1 MTRRAPFGRFVFG
14 LLLVLLASLGLFYG
28 LMQPALG
35 DLALMTAFLLVAAL
49 LAAAVGYLAY
59 RLRWIDRS
67 PSLRVSLLAVN
78 VVAIGL
84 AFASVWATA
93 RLMFAS
99 EHDLL
104 LATILLIFAAG
115 MAAVLGAFL
124 ASGVI
129 DRIRRLEMVA
139 HRIERG
145 ELAAR
150 AAVQGGDELAALG
163 EAFNRMAAQLEAA
176 AARQAE
182 LERMRRDLVA
192 WAGHDL
198 QTPLTSIRAILEA
211 VADGVIDDP
220 ATRQQYLQTAQRN
233 IRDLSHLIDD
243 LFEVAQLQAGGF
255 RLNLEPTSLNDLI
268 SDTVESFSA
277 QIAARGIQL
286 EGRVA
291 PGVDPVVLDPARIGR
306 VLSNL
311 LANAIR
317 HTPDGGQITIEAIG
331 GPDEVRISVGD
342 TGEGIAPEDL
352 PHVFESFY
360 RGEKSRGRA
369 SGGSGLGLAIAHGF
383 VEAHGGVIA
392 AESPPGQGCTV
403 SFTLPRQP
411 SSLLSQGKGGRG
423 TAFPSPLSPN
433 P

>member
-1 MTRRAPFGRFVFG
+1 MTRRAPFGRFLLG
-14 LLLVLLASLGLFYG
+14 LLLILLASLAMFYG
-28 LMQPALG
+28 LMQPALS
-35 DLALMTAFLLVAAL
+35 DLALMTTFLLIAAVI
-49 LAAAVGYLAY
+49 AAAVGYLAY

-78 VVAIGL
+78 VLAIGL

-124 ASGVI
+124 SSGVI
-129 DRIRRLEMVA
+129 ERIRALETAA

-145 ELAAR
+145 ELTAR
-150 AAVQGGDELAALG
+150 AAVRGSDELAALG

-176 AARQAE
+176 AARQAA
-182 LERMRRDLVA
+182 LEQMRRDLVA

-198 QTPLTSIRAILEA
+198 QTPLASIRAILEA
-211 VADGVIDDP
+211 VADGVVEDP
-220 ATRQQYLQTAQRN
+220 ATLQRYLQTAQRN

-243 LFEVAQLQAGGF
+243 LFEVAHLQAGSF
-255 RLNLEPTSLNDLI
+255 RLHLETSSLNDLI
-268 SDTVESFSA
+268 SDTVEGFSGE
-277 QIAARGIQL
+277 ITDRGIHL

-291 PGVDPVVLDPARIGR
+291 TGVDPVLLDPARIGR
-306 VLSNL
+306 VLGNL

-317 HTPDGGQITIEAIG
+317 HTPDGGQIAIEATG
-331 GPDEVRISVGD
+331 GPAEVRVSVRD
-342 TGEGIAPEDL
+342 NGEGIAQEDL

-369 SGGSGLGLAIAHGF
+369 SGGSGLGLAIARGF
-383 VEAHGGVIA
+383 VEAHGGVIT

-403 SFTLPRQP
+403 WFTLPRRPP
-411 SSLLSQGKGGRG
+411 SPDV
-423 TAFPSPLSPN
+423 PSPLIPS
-433 P
+433 

>member
-1 MTRRAPFGRFVFG
+1 MTIRPAFGRFLLG
-14 LLLVLLASLGLFYG
+14 LLLILLASLALFYG

-35 DLALMTAFLLVAAL
+35 DLSLMTTFLLVAVCI
-49 LAAAVGYLAY
+49 AAAAGYLAY
-59 RLRWIDRS
+59 RFRWIDRS
-67 PSLRVSLLAVN
+67 PSLRLSLLAVN
-78 VVAIGL
+78 VLAIGL

-104 LATILLIFAAG
+104 LATVLLIFAAG

-124 ASGVI
+124 SSGVI
-129 DRIRRLEMVA
+129 DRIRQLETA
-139 HRIERG
+139 SRRIERG
-145 ELAAR
+145 ELTAR
-150 AAVQGGDELAALG
+150 AAMQGNDELAALG
-163 EAFNRMAAQLEAA
+163 DAFNRMAARLETA

-243 LFEVAQLQAGGF
+243 LFEVAQLQAGSF
-255 RLNLEPTSLNDLI
+255 RLNLELTSLNDLI

-291 PGVDPVVLDPARIGR
+291 PGVDPVALDPARIGR
-306 VLSNL
+306 VVSNL
-311 LANAIR
+311 LANALR
-317 HTPDGGQITIEAIG
+317 HTPDGGRITIEASG
-331 GPDEVRISVGD
+331 GPAEVRISVSD
-342 TGEGIAPEDL
+342 NGEGIAPEDL

-369 SGGSGLGLAIAHGF
+369 SGGSGLGLAIARGF
-383 VEAHGGVIA
+383 VEAHGGEIR
-392 AESPPGQGCTV
+392 AESPPGQGCAV
-403 SFTLPRQP
+403 FFTLPRRP
-411 SSLLSQGKGGRG
+411 ASGSAGL
-423 TAFPSPLSPN
+423 PSPLIPA
-433 P
+433 

>member
-1 MTRRAPFGRFVFG
+1 MTRRAPFGRFLLG
-14 LLLVLLASLGLFYG
+14 LLLILLASLALFYG

-35 DLALMTAFLLVAAL
+35 DLSLMTTFLLVAAGI
-49 LAAAVGYLAY
+49 AAAVGYLAY
-59 RLRWIDRS
+59 RFRWIDRS

-104 LATILLIFAAG
+104 LATVLLLFAAG

-124 ASGVI
+124 SSGVI
-129 DRIRRLEMVA
+129 DRIRQLETAA
-139 HRIERG
+139 HRIGAG
-145 ELAAR
+145 ELTAR
-150 AAVQGGDELAALG
+150 ADLPGNDELASLG
-163 EAFNRMAAQLEAA
+163 GAFNRMAAQLEAA

-211 VADGVIDDP
+211 VADGVIEDP
-220 ATRQQYLQTAQRN
+220 ATREKYLQTAQRN
-233 IRDLSHLIDD
+233 IRDLSRLIDD
-243 LFEVAQLQAGGF
+243 LFEVAQLQAGSF
-255 RLNLEPTSLNDLI
+255 RLNLEASSLNDLI
-268 SDTVESFSA
+268 SDTVESFSP
-277 QIAARGIQL
+277 QIAGHRIQL
-286 EGRVA
+286 EGSVA
-291 PGVDPVVLDPARIGR
+291 PGVDPVILDPARIGR

-311 LANAIR
+311 LANALR
-317 HTPDGGQITIEAIG
+317 HTPDGGRITIEASG
-331 GPDEVRISVGD
+331 GPAEVRISVSD
-342 TGEGIAPEDL
+342 NGEGIAPEDL

-369 SGGSGLGLAIAHGF
+369 TGGSGLGLAIARGF
-383 VEAHGGVIA
+383 VEAHGGEIR
-392 AESPPGQGCTV
+392 AESPPGEGCTV
-403 SFTLPRQP
+403 SFTLPRRP
-411 SSLLSQGKGGRG
+411 ATES
-423 TAFPSPLSPN
+423 
-433 P
+433 

>member
-1 MTRRAPFGRFVFG
+1 MTRRAPFGRFLLG
-14 LLLVLLASLGLFYG
+14 LLLILLASLALFYG

-35 DLALMTAFLLVAAL
+35 DLSLMTTFLLVAVCIS
-49 LAAAVGYLAY
+49 AAAGFLAN

-67 PSLRVSLLAVN
+67 PSLRLSLLAVN
-78 VVAIGL
+78 VLAIGL

-104 LATILLIFAAG
+104 LATVLLLFAAG

-124 ASGVI
+124 SSGVI
-129 DRIRRLEMVA
+129 DRIRQLETAA

-145 ELAAR
+145 EVTAR
-150 AAVQGGDELAALG
+150 AAGQGNDELAAVG
-163 EAFNRMAAQLEAA
+163 YASTGMAAQLGAA
-176 AARQAE
+176 AARQAG

-211 VADGVIDDP
+211 VADGVIEDP

-233 IRDLSHLIDD
+233 IKDLSHLIDD
-243 LFEVAQLQAGGF
+243 LFEVAQLQAGSF
-255 RLNLEPTSLNDLI
+255 RLHLETSSLNDLI
-268 SDTVESFSA
+268 SDTAEGFSG
-277 QIAARGIQL
+277 QIADRRIQL

-311 LANAIR
+311 LANALR

-331 GPDEVRISVGD
+331 GPDEVRISVRD
-342 TGEGIAPEDL
+342 NGEGIAPEDL
-352 PHVFESFY
+352 PHVFDSFY

-369 SGGSGLGLAIAHGF
+369 SGGSGLGLAIAPGF

-392 AESPPGQGCTV
+392 AESPPGQGTTV

-411 SSLLSQGKGGRG
+411 G
-423 TAFPSPLSPN
+423 A
-433 P
+433 

>member
-1 MTRRAPFGRFVFG
+1 MTRRAPFGRFLLG
-14 LLLVLLASLGLFYG
+14 LLLILLASLALFYG
-28 LMQPALG
+28 LMHPALG
-35 DLALMTAFLLVAAL
+35 DLALMTTFLLIAAVI
-49 LAAAVGYLAY
+49 AAAVGYLAY

-78 VVAIGL
+78 VLAIGL

-124 ASGVI
+124 SSGVI
-129 DRIRRLEMVA
+129 ERIRALETAA

-145 ELAAR
+145 ELTAR
-150 AAVQGGDELAALG
+150 AAVQGSDELAALG

-198 QTPLTSIRAILEA
+198 QTPLASIRAILEA
-211 VADGVIDDP
+211 VADGVVEDP
-220 ATRQQYLQTAQRN
+220 ATLQRYLQTAQRN

-243 LFEVAQLQAGGF
+243 LFEVAHLQAGSF
-255 RLNLEPTSLNDLI
+255 RLHLETSSLNDLI
-268 SDTVESFSA
+268 SDTVEGFSGE
-277 QIAARGIQL
+277 ITDRGIHL

-291 PGVDPVVLDPARIGR
+291 PGVDPVLLDPARIGR
-306 VLSNL
+306 VLGNL

-317 HTPDGGQITIEAIG
+317 HTPDGGQIAIEATG
-331 GPDEVRISVGD
+331 GPAEVRISVRD
-342 TGEGIAPEDL
+342 NGEGIAQEDL

-369 SGGSGLGLAIAHGF
+369 SGGSGLGLAIARGF
-383 VEAHGGVIA
+383 VEAHGGVIT

-403 SFTLPRQP
+403 WFTLPRRPP
-411 SSLLSQGKGGRG
+411 SPDV
-423 TAFPSPLSPN
+423 PSPLIPA
-433 P
+433 

>member
-1 MTRRAPFGRFVFG
+1 MTRRGPFGRFLLG
-14 LLLVLLASLGLFYG
+14 LLLILLASLALFYG
-28 LMQPALG
+28 LMQPPLS
-35 DLALMTAFLLVAAL
+35 DLSLMTTFLMVAAGI
-49 LAAAVGYLAY
+49 AAAAGYFAY

-67 PSLRVSLLAVN
+67 PSLRLSLLAVN
-78 VVAIGL
+78 VLAIGL

-104 LATILLIFAAG
+104 LATVLLLFAAG
-115 MAAVLGAFL
+115 MAAVLGTFL
-124 ASGVI
+124 SSGVI
-129 DRIRRLEMVA
+129 ERIRQLEA
-139 HRIERG
+139 ASHRIERG
-145 ELAAR
+145 ELTAR
-150 AAVQGGDELAALG
+150 AAVQGNDELAALG
-163 EAFNRMAAQLEAA
+163 DAFNRMAAQLETA

-211 VADGVIDDP
+211 VADGVIEDP

-233 IRDLSHLIDD
+233 IKDLSHLIDD
-243 LFEVAQLQAGGF
+243 LFEVAQLQAGSF
-255 RLNLEPTSLNDLI
+255 RLHLETSSLNDLI
-268 SDTVESFSA
+268 SDTVEGFSG
-277 QIAARGIQL
+277 QIADRGIDL

-311 LANAIR
+311 LANALR
-317 HTPDGGQITIEAIG
+317 HTPDGGRIAIEASG
-331 GPDEVRISVGD
+331 GPAEVRISVRD
-342 TGEGIAPEDL
+342 NGEGIAPEDL

-369 SGGSGLGLAIAHGF
+369 SGGSGLGLAIARGF
-383 VEAHGGVIA
+383 VEAHSGVISA
-392 AESPPGQGCTV
+392 VSPPGQGCTV
-403 SFTLPRQP
+403 SFTLPRRPTLQSP
-411 SSLLSQGKGGRG
+411 VV
-423 TAFPSPLSPN
+423 PSPLIPA
-433 P
+433 

>member
-1 MTRRAPFGRFVFG
+1 VTRRAPFGRFVFG

-35 DLALMTAFLLVAAL
+35 DLALMTTFLLVAAVI
-49 LAAAVGYLAY
+49 AAAVGVLAY

-78 VVAIGL
+78 IAAIGL

-104 LATILLIFAAG
+104 LATILLIFAAA

-124 ASGVI
+124 SSGVI
-129 DRIRRLEMVA
+129 DRIRGLEAAA

-145 ELAAR
+145 ELTTR
-150 AAVQGGDELAALG
+150 AAVQGRDELAGLG
-163 EAFNRMAAQLEAA
+163 EAFNRMAAELEAA

-182 LERMRRDLVA
+182 LERMRRDLVT

-211 VADGVIDDP
+211 VADGVVEDP
-220 ATRQQYLQTAQRN
+220 VTRQQYLQTAQRN

-243 LFEVAQLQAGGF
+243 LFEVAQLQAGSF
-255 RLNLEPTSLNDLI
+255 RLHLETSTLNDLI
-268 SDTVESFSA
+268 SDTVEGFSG
-277 QIAARGIQL
+277 QIADRRIQL

-311 LANAIR
+311 LANALR
-317 HTPDGGQITIEAIG
+317 HTADGGRITIEAVG
-331 GPDEVRISVGD
+331 GPAEVRISVRD
-342 TGEGIAPEDL
+342 NGEGIAPEDL
-352 PHVFESFY
+352 PHVFDSFY

-369 SGGSGLGLAIAHGF
+369 SGGSGLGLAIARGF

-392 AESPPGQGCTV
+392 AESPPGQGTTV

-411 SSLLSQGKGGRG
+411 G
-423 TAFPSPLSPN
+423 A
-433 P
+433 

>member
-1 MTRRAPFGRFVFG
+1 MTIRTPFGRFLLG
-14 LLLVLLASLGLFYG
+14 LLLILLASLALFYG

-35 DLALMTAFLLVAAL
+35 DLSLMTTFLLVAVCI
-49 LAAAVGYLAY
+49 AAAAGYLAY
-59 RLRWIDRS
+59 RFRWIDRS
-67 PSLRVSLLAVN
+67 PSLRLSLLAVN
-78 VVAIGL
+78 VLAIGL

-104 LATILLIFAAG
+104 LATVLLIFAAG

-124 ASGVI
+124 SSGVI
-129 DRIRRLEMVA
+129 DRIRQLETA
-139 HRIERG
+139 SSRIERG
-145 ELAAR
+145 ELTAR
-150 AAVQGGDELAALG
+150 AAMQGNDELAALG
-163 EAFNRMAAQLEAA
+163 DAFNRMAARLETA

-243 LFEVAQLQAGGF
+243 LFEVAQLQAGSF
-255 RLNLEPTSLNDLI
+255 RLNLELTSLNDLI

-277 QIAARGIQL
+277 QIAARGIHL

-291 PGVDPVVLDPARIGR
+291 PGVDPVALDPARIGR
-306 VLSNL
+306 VVSNL
-311 LANAIR
+311 LANALR
-317 HTPDGGQITIEAIG
+317 HTPDGGRITIEASG
-331 GPDEVRISVGD
+331 GPAEVRISVSD
-342 TGEGIAPEDL
+342 NGEGIAPEDL

-360 RGEKSRGRA
+360 RGEKSRGRV
-369 SGGSGLGLAIAHGF
+369 SGGSGLGLAIARGF
-383 VEAHGGVIA
+383 VEAHGGEIR
-392 AESPPGQGCTV
+392 AESPPGQGCAV
-403 SFTLPRQP
+403 FFTLPRRP
-411 SSLLSQGKGGRG
+411 ASGSAGL
-423 TAFPSPLSPN
+423 PSPLIPA
-433 P
+433 